1 MEFAAGFLYAVVAL
15 IGWGI
20 ADFLAKNLV
29 DRVGSFNALLFDQLL
44 SIAILAPLVYFTGW
58 PTGIDWGIALLLL
71 ANAMLWIYPYIAFY
85 KAYEKGLLSVVT
97 PIAATWGAGGAILAV
112 VFLGETLTLPQWA
125 SIAVIAMGIFLIS
138 TRWNDLKRLSYH
150 KLAGVNMAVLALIG
164 WSGSAM
170 LAKPLVDAVG
180 PFYLLTLTKM
190 ISIPLL
196 VIVLPLTRYKVKA
209 PFGAWKLLAAV
220 SVFNIVAFLAYNYGM
235 QASQVSIVGPVAAAF
250 PIITV
255 TLAWLV
261 LKEKLDTSQKLG
273 VALTVLGM
281 IALAL

>member
-1 MEFAAGFLYAVVAL
+1 MDIAIGFWYAVIAL
-15 IGWGI
+15 VGWGI
-20 ADFLAKNLV
+20 ADFLAKSLV

-44 SIAILAPLVYFTGW
+44 SIAILAPIMYFAGW
-58 PTGIDWGIALLLL
+58 PVGLDWGIALLLL
-71 ANAMLWIYPYIAFY
+71 ANAALWTYPYIAFY
-85 KAYEKGLLSVVT
+85 KAFEKGMLSVVT

-112 VFLGETLTLPQWA
+112 VFLGETLTLLQWA

-138 TRWNDLKRLSYH
+138 TRWSDLKKLSYH
-150 KLAGVNMAVLALIG
+150 KLAGVNMAVLALLG

-180 PFYLLTLTKM
+180 PFYLLMLTKM

-196 VIVLPLTRYKVKA
+196 AIALPLAHYKVKA
-209 PFGAWKLLAAV
+209 PVGAWKLLAAV
-220 SVFNIVAFLAYNYGM
+220 AVFNIAGFLAYNYGM
-235 QASQVSIVGPVAAAF
+235 QASQVSIIGPVAAAF

-255 TLAWLV
+255 TLAWLF

-281 IALAL
+281 AALAL